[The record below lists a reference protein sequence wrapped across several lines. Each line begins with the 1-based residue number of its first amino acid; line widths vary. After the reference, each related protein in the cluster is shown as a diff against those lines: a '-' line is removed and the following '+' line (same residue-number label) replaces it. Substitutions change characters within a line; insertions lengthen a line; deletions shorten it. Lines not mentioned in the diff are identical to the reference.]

1 MDDSSNII
9 FDRIMLA
16 VGLRRDSQL
25 AELLGV
31 SPQAVS
37 QARHKERIPDG
48 WILKLSA
55 RFQLSTDWLCYG
67 LGSPTAVK
75 NARGEKSEGEKSEG
89 VKSEGEKS
97 GDEQTEI
104 AALPAPLPGS
114 ISGTKVNY
122 ARRSKPQNQ
131 RHESQP
137 GRILAETSARK
148 LTQHEQALGESLAEA
163 NHSMTARLGKP
174 RPRSK
179 PGKASE
185 TSSVTS
191 LTVASPHDFAQ
202 QQVAKARISAQ
213 GNAFMPP
220 LDTANSTLSRYAE
233 VAMPPSA
240 QSRNEADAQGHAE
253 NLLDVALIP
262 LVGARLAAGAGSLE
276 TDADVQGYFAFRQ
289 DWLCRKGNPERM
301 VLMKVF
307 GDSMEPDIHHGDMV
321 LVNQG
326 HTQIFGH
333 AIYAVGVNEEIYIKQ
348 VETRPGGLLRLRSL
362 NPRYE
367 PIEINLHGDL
377 ENSVRIIGRVI
388 WWCREA

>member
-75 NARGEKSEGEKSEG
+75 NARGEKSEGEKSG
-89 VKSEGEKS
+89 V
-97 GDEQTEI
+97 EQTEI

-131 RHESQP
+131 
-137 GRILAETSARK
+137 
-148 LTQHEQALGESLAEA
+148 QHEQALGESLAEA